1 MSLTVGDLDTPAVT
15 IDLDR
20 MERNIAR
27 LQSYCDT
34 HGLRNRPHIKTH
46 KIPAIAHLQMAAGAI
61 GITCQKVGEAEV
73 MAAAG
78 LRDILITYN
87 ILGQPKLERLMRLT
101 RQATV
106 AVVADSEMTVRGLS
120 DAAKAEG
127 CTLTVL
133 VECDM
138 GAERVG
144 VQSPEAALELATVVD
159 GAPGLLFGGLMT
171 YPILPATSGWLA
183 RAHDIFGAAGL
194 PLTWISG
201 GGTPNM
207 FTSHETPGVTEI
219 RAGTYVYMDG
229 TCVRQG
235 VATWDDCAQRVIM
248 TVVSRPTPE
257 RAILDGGSK
266 TLTSD
271 LILGRLEEG
280 YGHIVEYPEATIYK
294 QSEEHGHVDLTNCAH
309 KPRVGER
316 VTVISNHCCA
326 TTNLHDEV
334 VGVRGNRIEVV
345 WPVTARGKIR

>member
-1 MSLTVGDLDTPAVT
+1 MSLSIEDLDTPTVT

-20 MERNIAR
+20 MERNIAT
-27 LQSYCDT
+27 LQAYCDAQ
-34 HGLRNRPHIKTH
+34 GLRNRPHIKTH
-46 KIPAIAHLQMAAGAI
+46 KIPAIAHLQVAAGAV
-61 GITCQKVGEAEV
+61 GITCQKLGEAEV

-87 ILGQPKLERLMRLT
+87 ILGAAKLERLMRLLH
-101 RQATV
+101 QATV
-106 AVVADSEMTVRGLS
+106 AVVADSETTVRGLS

-127 CTLTVL
+127 RTLTVL

-144 VQSPEAALELATVVD
+144 VQSPQAALDLATVIA
-159 GAPGLLFGGLMT
+159 GSPGLHFGGLMT
-171 YPILPATSGWLA
+171 YPIMPATSTWLTT
-183 RAHDIFGAAGL
+183 AHEIFGAAGL

-207 FTSHETPGVTEI
+207 FRAHETPGVTEI

-235 VATWDDCAQRVIM
+235 VATWDDCAQRVLT
-248 TVVSRPTPE
+248 TVVSRPTPN
-257 RAILDGGSK
+257 RAILDAGSK

-271 LILGRLEEG
+271 LIMGRLEEG
-280 YGHIVEYPEATIYK
+280 YGHIVDYPEARIHK
-294 QSEEHGHVDLTNCAH
+294 LSEEHGHVDLTACSR
-309 KPRVGER
+309 KPVVGER
-316 VTVISNHCCA
+316 VTVITNHCCG

-334 VGVRGNRIEVV
+334 VGVRQGKVEVI
-345 WPVTARGKIR
+345 WPVTARGKLR